1 MSRPTAFEITTRRPV
16 TILMIVI
23 AVCVFGF
30 VSYQK
35 LPLTLMPDIAYPT
48 ITVRTEYPGTA
59 PQEVET
65 QISQPLEQQLAIV
78 SKLERINSI
87 SRAEQ
92 SDIVMEFSWGSDMSE
107 IAQEIREKLD
117 RVRLPEEAKRPII
130 LRYDPTLDPIMRIGL
145 TSSQRP
151 QDELRVLIEDVLQR
165 DLEGEEGIAA
175 VTVKGGLEEE
185 YQVNIDEHKLVSLN
199 LNIQQVN
206 TKLTQNNVNVPG
218 GQLDEGET
226 RYLIRTLNEFQS
238 IDDIA
243 NIAIAR
249 KGGVDIRLRDFASVE
264 KSHQER
270 EIITR
275 VNGVESIEVEIYK
288 EADANIVEVAR
299 MVRNRLFGLPAQQA
313 YVKKQLAKKE
323 QPEEKTETDSD
334 KKKTPGND
342 FQNRREQLKMT
353 DFIQSKLPGD
363 ISLEVLTDQSL
374 FIKASIDEVKNNA
387 IVGGLIAV
395 AVIFLFLRKVG
406 HTVIIGITIPV
417 SIVATFAPMYMA
429 GLSLNIISLG
439 GLALGIG
446 MLVDNSIVVLESI
459 FRCREEGDD
468 LKTSTLRGV
477 SEVGGAVFASTLTT
491 IAVFFP
497 IVFVEGVAGQVFGN
511 MALTVVFSL
520 MASLLV
526 ALYFIPMLAS
536 RNFGTGKSDPSSK
549 SSYFNAKFIKE
560 PWHSFKNRWNSFQG
574 RFKPNGKRS
583 KTWIP
588 IAILPFGALT
598 IIILLIELVLRIIGK
613 FLETVIVILIAIAFI
628 GSWIG
633 MRLLGLAKPILILSE
648 QSMKAATHV
657 YSSFLDYSLQARGFV
672 LAIAF
677 ALFGF
682 CIYAIYPLIG
692 NELIPETRQGEFYIN
707 AKMPAGTAIE
717 RTALAM
723 REVENEI
730 KENPSVER
738 FATVVGSEKGATA
751 DADEGEHTSKITV
764 VLKNGSTAEQEEA
777 VVTSIREL
785 ASRLPDMKLEIDYP
799 VLFSSKAPIEVQLY
813 GYDIDRMKSLS
824 SQVATAMGAVP
835 GIVDVQSYLQ
845 PGSPEIQINYDR
857 KRIVQLGLQLRP
869 IAELV
874 RNKVQGMVPTT
885 FRERDRQIDIR
896 VRLEEDDRYGLDDL
910 KKLVINPNSPSPIPL
925 SAIANFVVREG
936 ANEVRHID
944 QQRGTIISA
953 NVGDVDLSEATNRID
968 AALQQIEFP
977 LAYSYDIAGQHE
989 EMERSTTSMLFALA
1003 LALFLVYIVMASQF
1017 ESLVHPFIILFT
1029 VPLALIGVLL
1039 TLYFGGWSLNILVF
1053 IGLIMLAGIVVNNA
1067 IVLVDYINKLRREKG
1082 IEKMD
1087 AIRTA
1092 CLVRFRP
1099 ILMTTL
1105 TTVLGV
1111 APMALGIGEGAEIRV
1126 PLAITLI
1133 SGLSSSTLLTLVV
1146 IPCAYAIIDRET
1158 VKTKTKET
1166 LSLDTDNPQAA
1177 PTI

>member
-1 MSRPTAFEITTRRPV
+1 MSRRTAFDIATRRPV

-35 LPLTLMPDIAYPT
+35 LPLTLMPDISYPSLT
-48 ITVRTEYPGTA
+48 IRTEYPGTA

-92 SDIVMEFSWGSDMSE
+92 SDIVMEFSWGSNMSE

-117 RVRLPEEAKRPII
+117 RVRLPDEATRPII
-130 LRYDPTLDPIMRIGL
+130 LRYDPSLDPILRIGL
-145 TSSQRP
+145 TSPSLP
-151 QDELRVLIEDVLQR
+151 LDELRILVEDILQR

-175 VTVKGGLEEE
+175 VKVKGGLEEE
-185 YQVNIDEHKLVSLN
+185 YQVNVDEHKLVSLN

-206 TKLTQNNVNVPG
+206 TKLKQNNVNVPG

-238 IDDIA
+238 IEDIS

-249 KGGVDIRLRDFASVE
+249 KGGVDIRLHDFATIV

-275 VNGVESIEVEIYK
+275 VDGIESIEVEVYK

-313 YVKKQLAKKE
+313 YVKGLDAKETVAKPKPKNETGGKKAQNQAAKVRRDQL
-323 QPEEKTETDSD
+323 
-334 KKKTPGND
+334 
-342 FQNRREQLKMT
+342 RLT
-353 DFIQSKLPGD
+353 DFIQRKLPESV
-363 ISLEVLTDQSL
+363 SLEVLTDQSL

-387 IVGGLIAV
+387 IIGGLIAIG
-395 AVIFLFLRKVG
+395 VIFIFLRKIG
-406 HTVIIGITIPV
+406 HTLIIGITIPV
-417 SIVATFAPMYMA
+417 SIVATFAPMYLT

-459 FRCREEGDD
+459 FRCREEDDD
-468 LKTSTLRGV
+468 LKQATLRGV

-520 MASLLV
+520 LASLLV

-536 RNFGTGKSDPSSK
+536 RNFATSREASPAKAAYWNVAFLKAPWSSFAIRWQAYRNGFWHRGLPAKTLGCILVLPLMAISTAILLVEWILHILGKVLEGLMLLIIAVV
-549 SSYFNAKFIKE
+549 FALA
-560 PWHSFKNRWNSFQG
+560 WL
-574 RFKPNGKRS
+574 GKRLLALS
-583 KTWIP
+583 KP
-588 IAILPFGALT
+588 V
-598 IIILLIELVLRIIGK
+598 LVASDR
-613 FLETVIVILIAIAFI
+613 
-628 GSWIG
+628 
-633 MRLLGLAKPILILSE
+633 
-648 QSMKAATHV
+648 SMQAATQL
-657 YSSFLDYSLQARGFV
+657 YSIFLDTALQARVVV
-672 LAIAF
+672 LGIAF
-677 ALFGF
+677 ALFAS
-682 CIYAIYPLIG
+682 CLYYVYPLIG
-692 NELIPETRQGEFYIN
+692 NELIPETRQGEFYVK
-707 AKMPAGTAIE
+707 AKLPAGTPIE
-717 RTALAM
+717 KTALAIQA
-723 REVENEI
+723 VE
-730 KENPSVER
+730 KLMQGNPFVAR
-738 FATVVGSEKGATA
+738 FASSVGTEKGATS
-751 DADEGEHTSKITV
+751 DADEGEHTALITV
-764 VLKNGSTAEQEEA
+764 VLKADSTAEEEA
-777 VVTSIREL
+777 SVVESIRQL
-785 ASRLPDMKLEIDYP
+785 ASSLPDLKLEIAYP
-799 VLFSSKAPIEVQLY
+799 VLFSSKAPIEIELY
-813 GYDIDRMKSLS
+813 GYDLDLMKGLS
-824 SQVATAMGAVP
+824 REAVAALDSIP
-835 GIVDVQSYLQ
+835 GIVDVQSSLQ
-845 PGSPEIQINYDR
+845 PGSPEIQIIYDR
-857 KRIVQLGLQLRP
+857 KRIVRLGLQLRP

-874 RNKVQGMVPTT
+874 RNKVQGLVPTT
-885 FRERDRQIDIR
+885 FRKRDRQIDIR

-910 KKLVINPNSPSPIPL
+910 KKLVINPNKPSPIPL
-925 SAIANFVVREG
+925 SAIADFIVREG

-944 QQRGTIISA
+944 QQRGTVISA
-953 NVGDVDLSEATNRID
+953 NVDSIDLSEATQRID
-968 AALQQIEFP
+968 SVLGKIDFP
-977 LAYSYDIAGQHE
+977 LGYSYNITGQHE
-989 EMERSTTSMLFALA
+989 EMTRSTNSMLFALA

-1039 TLYFGGWSLNILVF
+1039 TLYLGGWSLNILVF

-1067 IVLVDYINKLRREKG
+1067 IVLVDYINKLRRDKG
-1082 IEKMD
+1082 IEKLE

-1092 CLVRFRP
+1092 SLVRFRP

-1111 APMALGIGEGAEIRV
+1111 TPMALGIGEGAEIRV

-1133 SGLSSSTLLTLVV
+1133 SGLSASTLLTLIV
-1146 IPCAYAIIDRET
+1146 IPCAYALIDREAIEAQT
-1158 VKTKTKET
+1158 DET
-1166 LSLDTDNPQAA
+1166 Y
-1177 PTI
+1177 PTEPDSPELVPST

>member
-1 MSRPTAFEITTRRPV
+1 
-16 TILMIVI
+16 MIVI

-35 LPLTLMPDIAYPT
+35 LPLTLMPDISYPSLT
-48 ITVRTEYPGTA
+48 IRTEYPGTA

-78 SKLERINSI
+78 SNLERINSI

-92 SDIVMEFSWGSDMSE
+92 SDIVMEFAWGSDMSE

-117 RVRLPEEAKRPII
+117 RVRLPEEATRPLI

-145 TSSQRP
+145 TSETLAL
-151 QDELRVLIEDVLQR
+151 DELRILVEDVLQR

-175 VTVKGGLEEE
+175 VKVKGGLEEE

-206 TKLTQNNVNVPG
+206 TKLAQNNVNVPG

-238 IDDIA
+238 IEDIA

-249 KGGVDIRLRDFASVE
+249 KGGVDIRLRDFATVV

-275 VNGVESIEVEIYK
+275 IDGVESIEVEIYK

-313 YVKKQLAKKE
+313 YVKGLATKKE
-323 QPEEKTETDSD
+323 QPEMKPDAEGEKGKKSGEKT
-334 KKKTPGND
+334 K
-342 FQNRREQLKMT
+342 NRREQLKLT
-353 DFIQSKLPGD
+353 DYIQYKLPKD
-363 ISLEVLTDQSL
+363 VTLEVLTDQSL
-374 FIKASIDEVKNNA
+374 FIKAAIDEVKSNA
-387 IVGGLIAV
+387 LIGGLIAI
-395 AVIFLFLRKVG
+395 AVIFVFLRKIG

-417 SIVATFAPMYMA
+417 SIVATFAPMHMA
-429 GLSLNIISLG
+429 GISLNIISLG

-459 FRCREEGDD
+459 FRCREDGDD
-468 LKTSTLRGV
+468 LKQSTLRGV

-520 MASLLV
+520 LASLLV

-536 RNFGTGKSDPSSK
+536 RNFGATKGSSPTRV
-549 SSYFNAKFIKE
+549 SYWNFNFIKT
-560 PWHSFKNRWNSFQG
+560 PWRSFADSWQSYRK
-574 RFKPNGKRS
+574 RFSRRRKFAKL
-583 KTWIP
+583 WQ
-588 IAILPFGALT
+588 AL
-598 IIILLIELVLRIIGK
+598 IFAPLAGLA
-613 FLETVIVILIAIAFI
+613 IVILLVEWMLQILGKLFEGIMII
-628 GSWIG
+628 GIWIVFALSWIG
-633 MRLLGLAKPILILSE
+633 MCLLRLTEPILALSD
-648 QSMKAATHV
+648 QSMKAATQV
-657 YSSFLDYSLQARGFV
+657 YSVFLDRSLQARGFV
-672 LAIAF
+672 LGIAF
-677 ALFGF
+677 ALFAS
-682 CIYAIYPLIG
+682 CLYYIYPLIG
-692 NELIPETRQGEFYIN
+692 NELIPETRQGEFYVN
-707 AKMPAGTAIE
+707 AKMPAGTPIE
-717 RTALAM
+717 RTARAM
-723 REVENEI
+723 QDVEAAI
-730 KENPSVER
+730 QANPFVER
-738 FATVVGSEKGATA
+738 FATVVGTEKGATA
-751 DADEGEHTSKITV
+751 DADEGEHTSRITV
-764 VLKNGSTAEQEEA
+764 VMKSGSTADQEA
-777 VVTSIREL
+777 NVIDSIRQI
-785 ASRLPDMKLEIDYP
+785 ASQLPDLKLEIDYP
-799 VLFSSKAPIEVQLY
+799 VLFSSKAPIEVELY
-813 GYDIDRMKSLS
+813 GYDIDTMKALS
-824 SQVATAMGAVP
+824 REVAASMDAIP
-835 GIVDVQSYLQ
+835 GIVDVKSYLQ
-845 PGSPEIQINYDR
+845 PGSPEIQIIYNR

-874 RNKVQGMVPTT
+874 RNKIQGLVPTT
-885 FRERDRQIDIR
+885 FRKRDRQIDIR

-910 KKLVINPNSPSPIPL
+910 KKLVVNPGNPSPIPL
-925 SAIANFVVREG
+925 SSIAAFIIREG
-936 ANEVRHID
+936 ANEIRHID
-944 QQRGTIISA
+944 QQRGTVISA
-953 NVGDVDLSEATNRID
+953 NVGDIDLSEATRRID
-968 AALQQIEFP
+968 AALGAIDFP
-977 LAYSYDIAGQHE
+977 LGYSYDIAGQYE
-989 EMERSTTSMLFALA
+989 EMKRSSRSMLFALA

-1017 ESLVHPFIILFT
+1017 ESLLHPFIILFT

-1039 TLYFGGWSLNILVF
+1039 TLYIGGWSLNILVF

-1067 IVLVDYINKLRREKG
+1067 IVLVDYINKLRRDKGLEKL
-1082 IEKMD
+1082 D

-1111 APMALGIGEGAEIRV
+1111 TPMALGIGEGAEIRV
-1126 PLAITLI
+1126 PLAITLMA
-1133 SGLSSSTLLTLVV
+1133 GLSSSTLLTLVV
-1146 IPCAYAIIDRET
+1146 IPCAYAIIDRE
-1158 VKTKTKET
+1158 VIET
-1166 LSLDTDNPQAA
+1166 EPALSIDPDNPQAV
-1177 PTI
+1177 PST

>member
-1 MSRPTAFEITTRRPV
+1 MRKPTAFDIAVRRPI

-35 LPLTLMPDIAYPT
+35 LPLTLMPDISYPSLT
-48 ITVRTEYPGTA
+48 IRTEYPGTA

-92 SDIVMEFSWGSDMSE
+92 SDIVMEFSWDADMNE
-107 IAQEIREKLD
+107 IAQEIREKID
-117 RVRLPEEAKRPII
+117 RVRLPLEATRPLI
-130 LRYDPTLDPIMRIGL
+130 LRYDPTLDPIMRVGL
-145 TSSQRP
+145 TSGNMP
-151 QDELRVLIEDVLQR
+151 LDELREFVEDTIQR
-165 DLEGEEGIAA
+165 DLEGESGIAA
-175 VTVKGGLEEE
+175 VKVKGGLEEE

-206 TKLTQNNVNVPG
+206 TKLSQNNVNVPG

-238 IDDIA
+238 LQDIA
-243 NIAIAR
+243 DIAIAR
-249 KGGVDIRLRDFASVE
+249 KGNVDIRLRDIATVE
-264 KSHQER
+264 RSHEER

-275 VNGVESIEVEIYK
+275 VNGTESIEVEIYK

-299 MVRNRLFGLPAQQA
+299 TVTNRLYGLPAQQE
-313 YVKKQLAKKE
+313 YVANLDPETGQPKPNPKAKPAKDPDE
-323 QPEEKTETDSD
+323 Q
-334 KKKTPGND
+334 N
-342 FQNRREQLKMT
+342 QNNRRERLRMT
-353 DFIQSKLPGD
+353 DYIEFKLPQD
-363 ISLEVLTDQSL
+363 VSMETLTDQSI
-374 FIKASIDEVKNNA
+374 FIKASIDEVKSNA
-387 IVGGLIAV
+387 IVGGLIAI
-395 AVIFLFLRKVG
+395 AIIFIFLRKVS

-417 SIVATFAPMYMA
+417 SIVATFAPMYLSE
-429 GLSLNIISLG
+429 LSLNIISLG

-468 LKTSTLRGV
+468 LKTATLRGV

-520 MASLLV
+520 SASLLV

-536 RNFGTGKSDPSSK
+536 RDFSTKEQGVAQLATFYNGSFFKGPWSRFQSRWQAYLERFS
-549 SSYFNAKFIKE
+549 NARGLKKLLGIL
-560 PWHSFKNRWNSFQG
+560 SFVPFCVFS
-574 RFKPNGKRS
+574 
-583 KTWIP
+583 
-588 IAILPFGALT
+588 IL
-598 IIILLIELVLRIIGK
+598 ILLIDE
-613 FLETVIVILIAIAFI
+613 
-628 GSWIG
+628 
-633 MRLLGLAKPILILSE
+633 LLGLIGKILEAVLWIGIILAFAIGWLGSKVLLLAIPILAIADRGI
-648 QSMKAATHV
+648 KAATAT
-657 YSSFLDYSLQARGFV
+657 YRIFLDGALAARALV

-677 ALFGF
+677 GLFGM
-682 CIYAIYPLIG
+682 CLYYVYPLIG
-692 NELIPETRQGEFYIN
+692 SELIPETRQGEFYVET
-707 AKMPAGTAIE
+707 KMPAGTPIE
-717 RTALAM
+717 RTARAM
-723 REVENEI
+723 EALESSIADNAFVQ
-730 KENPSVER
+730 R
-738 FATVVGSEKGATA
+738 FATVVGTEKGATS
-751 DADEGEHTSKITV
+751 DADEGEHTARMTV
-764 VLKNGSTAEQEEA
+764 VLTPEASSEQESQVIA
-777 VVTSIREL
+777 AIRER
-785 ASRLPDMKLEIDYP
+785 AGRLPDLKLEIDYP
-799 VLFSSKAPIEVQLY
+799 VLFSSKAPIEVELF
-813 GYDIDRMKSLS
+813 GYDIDRMKTLS
-824 SQVATAMGAVP
+824 REAVAAMEEIP
-835 GIVDVQSYLQ
+835 GIVDAQSFLQ
-845 PGSPEIQINYDR
+845 PGSPEIQIIYDR

-874 RNKVQGMVPTT
+874 RNKVQGLVPTT
-885 FRERDRQIDIR
+885 FRKRDRQIDIR

-910 KKLVINPNSPSPIPL
+910 KKLVVNPNSPNPIPL
-925 SAIANFVVREG
+925 SAVADFIVREG
-936 ANEVRHID
+936 ANEVRHIN

-953 NVGDVDLSEATNRID
+953 NVDGIDLELATQRID
-968 AALQQIEFP
+968 DTLKRIDFP
-977 LAYSYDIAGQHE
+977 LGYTYDIAGQHE
-989 EMERSTTSMLFALA
+989 EMKRSSQSMLFALG

-1039 TLYFGGWSLNILVF
+1039 TLYFGGWTLNILVF

-1067 IVLVDYINKLRREKG
+1067 IVLVDYINRLRRERG
-1082 IEKMD
+1082 IEKLE

-1092 CLVRFRP
+1092 CAVRFRP

-1111 APMALGIGEGAEIRV
+1111 TPMALGFGEGAEIRV

-1133 SGLSSSTLLTLVV
+1133 AGLSASTLLTLVV
-1146 IPCAYAIIDRET
+1146 IPCAYAIIDRE
-1158 VKTKTKET
+1158 VIELEEAAD
-1166 LSLDTDNPQAA
+1166 LSVDEVA
-1177 PTI
+1177 PSLSSA